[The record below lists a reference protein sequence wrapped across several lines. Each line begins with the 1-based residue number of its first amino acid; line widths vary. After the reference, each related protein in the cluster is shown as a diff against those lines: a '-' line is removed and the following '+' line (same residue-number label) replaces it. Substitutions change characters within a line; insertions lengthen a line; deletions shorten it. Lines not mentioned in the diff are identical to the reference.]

1 MFRAIE
7 GNRPCSARSDLRDT
21 QASADRWAEAKQR
34 AREYKKEMTPRQ
46 KDEEQS
52 VLAGFLAQHAWGNYT
67 NATQEGRREAV
78 SLLRGER

>member
-1 MFRAIE
+1 
-7 GNRPCSARSDLRDT
+7 L
-21 QASADRWAEAKQR
+21 AEAKQR
-34 AREYKKEMTPRQ
+34 AREYKKEMTPRR